1 MNLDLY
7 TEEFRNFKYLKC
19 PSAYINY
26 YKKVSHQINSVQS
39 GTEANDPNF
48 VWPCRL
54 EFIEQ
59 LLDLQDSIVYLV
71 EAGMLYNQEDRQIYD
86 YEAARLCEI
95 INPIIYQGSMLSPE
109 TGRIATLEDIP
120 IIEDKDSNKDYN
132 FCSGKSIIDPEKYR
146 IFDLGLIPLIPT
158 NHLTYNAMF
167 YDKEVAEKYQ
177 LAVTMFLKKNIGALS
192 AITTLF

>member
-71 EAGMLYNQEDRQIYD
+71 EAGMLYNQKDRQIYD

-120 IIEDKDSNKDYN
+120 IIEDKNRNKEYIL
-132 FCSGKSIIDPEKYR
+132 CPGKYYTDMKDFQAFSLDQN
-146 IFDLGLIPLIPT
+146 PLIPT
-158 NHLTYNAMF
+158 NLITYNAMF

-177 LAVTMFLKKNIGALS
+177 LAVTIFLRKNIGALS